1 MSCAFIK
8 EIKCNLGKG
17 KKSKTRELIDDEER
31 TPKRYTPPPD
41 KPTTD
46 LKKKYER
53 QPEYLDQTG
62 MQLHHYQLEVS
73 FKFYFF
79 ARGISFENLYL
90 YYISTILIYRV

>member
-1 MSCAFIK
+1 MFCS
-8 EIKCNLGKG
+8 GKG
-17 KKSKTRELIDDEER
+17 KKLKTRELIDDEER

-62 MQLHHYQLEVS
+62 MQLHPYQLEVHI
-73 FKFYFF
+73 FIVF
-79 ARGISFENLYL
+79 YL
-90 YYISTILIYRV
+90 YYNIYFNDLYLIS

>member
-1 MSCAFIK
+1 MK
-8 EIKCNLGKG
+8 RNPGKG

-53 QPEYLDQTG
+53 QPDYLDQTG
-62 MQLHHYQLEVS
+62 MQLHPYQLEAS
-73 FKFYFF
+73 IECQMGQLLFSS
-79 ARGISFENLYL
+79 IS
-90 YYISTILIYRV
+90 